1 MPIAR
6 ARLGEPL
13 DVDLFRAALA
23 LGQVRAVT
31 LGDLVTQSD
40 FLFVE
45 DDHFV
50 IAQESWD
57 RVLATDRVVEVF
69 DVVIAH
75 LESCAWTIEA
85 VDDMLDVIS
94 ELGLKPRKVMPALYT
109 AIEGRHAGLPLF
121 DSIVLLGR
129 ERSLARLRAARER
142 LTG

>member
-13 DVDLFRAALA
+13 DVELLHDAFE
-23 LGQVRAVT
+23 LGQVRSVT
-31 LGDLVTQSD
+31 LGDLVTQSE

-45 DDHFV
+45 DDDFV

-57 RVLATDRVVEVF
+57 RVVGTDRVVEVF
-69 DVVIAH
+69 DAVIAH

-85 VDDMLDVIS
+85 VDDMLEVIS
-94 ELGLKPRKVMPALYT
+94 ELGLKPRKVMPALYA

-129 ERSLARLRAARER
+129 DRTLARLRAARER
-142 LTG
+142 LTE